1 MKMIFDRGDYRQ
13 LEEGETYNGKF
24 VILSTEQFKPE
35 YREAKCQLFLALGGF
50 GCDPSKLG
58 GKIFGRLF
66 DEDYQTR
73 REYVLGVATEEAIKE
88 WENFYGMSRD
98 IFKERRM

>member
-1 MKMIFDRGDYRQ
+1 MKRVFSETDYRP
-13 LEEGETYNGKF
+13 LNDGETYGHKF

-35 YREAKCQLFLALGGF
+35 YQDAKCQLFYAMAGF
-50 GCDPSKLG
+50 GCDPGKLG

-88 WENFYGMSRD
+88 WEDVYGISREVFYED
-98 IFKERRM
+98 